1 MSSVSTERT
10 MIDNRFVVSDEDGEL
25 RRFATKADACAFM
38 QGKEGLVLRVF
49 PPSRKCAPIDPLTLV
64 GECRI

>member
-1 MSSVSTERT
+1 MSSVNTERR
-10 MIDNRFVVSDEDGEL
+10 MIDNRFVVSDEEGEL

-38 QGKEGLVLRVF
+38 KGKEGLVLRVL

-64 GECRI
+64 GECRF

>member
-1 MSSVSTERT
+1 
-10 MIDNRFVVSDEDGEL
+10 MIDNRYVVSDEDGEL

-38 QGKEGLVLRVF
+38 EGQEQMKLKVL

-64 GECRI
+64 GECKF